1 MGSLYALFNW
11 VYALHVDFSFVDPR
25 EGAGPAE
32 SPVLPAGCESSESL
46 SLGFHVPH
54 PPLPQ
59 VQAQGEVQT
68 GKQAS
73 PKIPSAP
80 TQPTIPLPDASP
92 DFRAARIPNIVQP
105 QVQSQLGIQLSE
117 QKSAFT
123 IYDLPL
129 PSSQA
134 QARSAPFPFAPIGPA
149 PLSST
154 TTTFDM
160 GQKTPNVYIN
170 GLPPHFP
177 EDQLFALASPF
188 GEIRS
193 VRTFTRHV
201 RDSESGYGFVLYV
214 ICSSLPIEFRLLKTM
229 VKV

>member
-1 MGSLYALFNW
+1 M
-11 VYALHVDFSFVDPR
+11 
-25 EGAGPAE
+25 
-32 SPVLPAGCESSESL
+32 
-46 SLGFHVPH
+46 GFHVPH

-59 VQAQGEVQT
+59 VQTQG
-68 GKQAS
+68 KSAS

-80 TQPTIPLPDASP
+80 TQPTIPLPEASP
-92 DFRAARIPNIVQP
+92 DFRPARIPNIVQP
-105 QVQSQLGIQLSE
+105 QVQSQLEIPISE
-117 QKSAFT
+117 QNSAFT

-129 PSSQA
+129 PSSQS
-134 QARSAPFPFAPIGPA
+134 QARSASFPFAPVGPS
-149 PLSST
+149 PSST

-214 ICSSLPIEFRLLKTM
+214 FFPFPSLLSVDEDDGKGLRRSMQPRDASSL
-229 VKV
+229 

>member
-1 MGSLYALFNW
+1 MRFLTGYMRFMLTLF
-11 VYALHVDFSFVDPR
+11 ADPR

-32 SPVLPAGCESSESL
+32 SPVLPVGCESSESL
-46 SLGFHVPH
+46 SLGLHVPH

-59 VQAQGEVQT
+59 VQAQA
-68 GKQAS
+68 KPAS

-92 DFRAARIPNIVQP
+92 DFRPARIPNTIQLHPPPVP
-105 QVQSQLGIQLSE
+105 SQLEFQLPE
-117 QKSAFT
+117 QNSAFT

-129 PSSQA
+129 PSHQA
-134 QARSAPFPFAPIGPA
+134 QARSAPFSFAPIDP
-149 PLSST
+149 PPS

-214 ICSSLPIEFRLLKTM
+214 FFSPLLVEFWLMRTM

>member
-1 MGSLYALFNW
+1 MRFLTAYMRFMLT
-11 VYALHVDFSFVDPR
+11 LFVDPR

-46 SLGFHVPH
+46 SLGFHLPH

-59 VQAQGEVQT
+59 VQAQAHI
-68 GKQAS
+68 GKPAS

-80 TQPTIPLPDASP
+80 IQPTIPLPDASP
-92 DFRAARIPNIVQP
+92 DFRPARIPNTIQLHPP
-105 QVQSQLGIQLSE
+105 QVQSQLESQLSE
-117 QKSAFT
+117 QNSAFT

-129 PSSQA
+129 PSQV
-134 QARSAPFPFAPIGPA
+134 QARSAFAPIGP
-149 PLSST
+149 PPS
-154 TTTFDM
+154 TTTFDL

-214 ICSSLPIEFRLLKTM
+214 SFPHC
-229 VKV
+229 

>member
-1 MGSLYALFNW
+1 MRFLTGYMRFILTF
-11 VYALHVDFSFVDPR
+11 VVDPR

-59 VQAQGEVQT
+59 VQAPAQT
-68 GKQAS
+68 GKPAS

-92 DFRAARIPNIVQP
+92 DFRAARIPNTIQP
-105 QVQSQLGIQLSE
+105 QLEIQLSE
-117 QKSAFT
+117 QNSAFT

-134 QARSAPFPFAPIGPA
+134 QARSAPFSFAPVGPS
-149 PLSST
+149 PSST
-154 TTTFDM
+154 ATTFDM

-214 ICSSLPIEFRLLKTM
+214 FFPSLLLEF
-229 VKV
+229 

>member
-1 MGSLYALFNW
+1 MQVGSLYALFNW
-11 VYALHVDFSFVDPR
+11 VYALYVDFSYIAPR

-59 VQAQGEVQT
+59 VQAPAQT
-68 GKQAS
+68 GKPAS

-92 DFRAARIPNIVQP
+92 DFRAARIPNTIQP
-105 QVQSQLGIQLSE
+105 QVQSQLEIPISE
-117 QKSAFT
+117 QNSAFT

-134 QARSAPFPFAPIGPA
+134 QARSAPFSFAPVGP
-149 PLSST
+149 PPPSS

-214 ICSSLPIEFRLLKTM
+214 SFPFPSLLPSC
-229 VKV
+229 